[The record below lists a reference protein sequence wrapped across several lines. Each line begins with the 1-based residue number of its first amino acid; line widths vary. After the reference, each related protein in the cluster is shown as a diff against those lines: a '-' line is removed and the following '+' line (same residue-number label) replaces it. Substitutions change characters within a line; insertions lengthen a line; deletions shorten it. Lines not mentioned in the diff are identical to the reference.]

1 MGVSSHSAARADHS
15 VKRSLFMNSGTK
27 VRAGPIDKKRTPINI
42 SMDRGGCPFL
52 GAFWGVLF
60 GCPFLFAFSAL
71 FPKIMMLI
79 CRWQGSVCLV
89 AQNIDFLI

>member
-42 SMDRGGCPFL
+42 SMDKGGYPFL
-52 GAFWGVLF
+52 GGFFGGTFWVSFFVCFQCVISKNYDADLQVAGFSVP
-60 GCPFLFAFSAL
+60 GCP
-71 FPKIMMLI
+71 KH
-79 CRWQGSVCLV
+79 
-89 AQNIDFLI
+89 